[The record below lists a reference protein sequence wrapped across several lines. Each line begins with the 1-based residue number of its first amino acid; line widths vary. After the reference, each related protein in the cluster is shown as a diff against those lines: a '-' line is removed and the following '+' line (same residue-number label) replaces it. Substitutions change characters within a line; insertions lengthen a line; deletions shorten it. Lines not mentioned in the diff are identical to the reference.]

1 MIVIK
6 ERINFKPLFFCFVY
20 LNKKIVS
27 YHFKSQR
34 RGSDIIRGA
43 MFKRWAASKIPH
55 CLEQVLIL
63 NK

>member
-6 ERINFKPLFFCFVY
+6 ERINFKPLFFVVVY
-20 LNKKIVS
+20 LKTIVS